1 MRALKATGLALART
15 FLGTA
20 ALAADGKSCCD
31 EKGKPCC
38 EEKDGKRMACCDK
51 HKDHGDAHKGHGEK
65 PAAPQPEHKH

>member
-1 MRALKATGLALART
+1 MRSLKATGLALALA

-20 ALAADGKSCCD
+20 ALAAEPKSCCD

-51 HKDHGDAHKGHGEK
+51 HKDHAKPGSEK

>member
-1 MRALKATGLALART
+1 MRALKATGLALALT

-20 ALAADGKSCCD
+20 ALAADAKSCCD

-51 HKDHGDAHKGHGEK
+51 HKDHGDAHKGHGE
-65 PAAPQPEHKH
+65 PAAPQQPEHKH